1 MFLSAVF
8 PRFFLVLEHKVRMGG
23 LGGNVA
29 SACEDLGDS
38 EGGIYH

>member
-1 MFLSAVF
+1 
-8 PRFFLVLEHKVRMGG
+8 MGG